1 MGRILG
7 VTVVGGSL
15 ASLTGCAT
23 ATGGNGYYTGRTDA
37 DGGPNADRAGYGRGG
52 RRGQSGLTDN
62 DPSDPV
68 GDGRR
73 GR

>member
-1 MGRILG
+1 MADSDSGEYADPVGRG
-7 VTVVGGSL
+7 RGRGGG
-15 ASLTGCAT
+15 TGF
-23 ATGGNGYYTGRTDA
+23 TDTDSGA
-37 DGGPNADRAGYGRGG
+37 YADRAGYGRGG